1 MPHRAVTCTC
11 DRSLTARPIL
21 PDNRRIS
28 SDHEIGVTDRGVR
41 AAELLCVCGSACA
54 MAACWRVAVTS
65 TSRAAGTVFNSAA
78 GHRRWCS
85 AAAVR
90 SGSKAVA
97 HGDAGA
103 PGGDVDTAGA
113 GGTGAEQPLMPGA
126 YPATRRWS
134 DNNTFVPAPDTAAA
148 AAAAALQVPV
158 IDFGPVSRV
167 VGTAEDTGVVDV
179 RDPAQRSVVDQVA
192 AACQAWGFFSLGA
205 GWRACAMGVLPT
217 ARARRSALGA
227 FARLHASLCA
237 VVWRATAVH
246 VPFSYSLR
254 CCLAHTPPPCSL
266 ATLGRVPQATTAWR
280 RSCCKTS

>member
-1 MPHRAVTCTC
+1 MESV
-11 DRSLTARPIL
+11 LTTKLVSRIVVCAR
-21 PDNRRIS
+21 
-28 SDHEIGVTDRGVR
+28 
-41 AAELLCVCGSACA
+41 LLCVCGSACA

-90 SGSKAVA
+90 SGSRAVA
-97 HGDAGA
+97 HGNVGA

-158 IDFGPVSRV
+158 IDFGAVSRV

-205 GWRACAMGVLPT
+205 GWHAWSRWVCCSRRGRGGV
-217 ARARRSALGA
+217 R
-227 FARLHASLCA
+227 
-237 VVWRATAVH
+237 
-246 VPFSYSLR
+246 
-254 CCLAHTPPPCSL
+254 
-266 ATLGRVPQATTAWR
+266 
-280 RSCCKTS
+280 